1 MRTQVLQQTAFVLAI
16 AIGILGNT
24 PAVSPAADLSAS
36 NTLISLNIKPQ
47 PLGAALDAFALQTQQ
62 QILFDPALV
71 KGKATQGVQGTI
83 SLDMALAALLSG
95 TGLAYSRSSGGAIL
109 VSQANPKVAP
119 PPGERPNTS
128 RSLAADQTLGDSELA
143 EIVVTGTRRAGLIA
157 ADSPAPIQVLT
168 SRALTQAGQ
177 PNLTQALV
185 QNVPS
190 LTTNE
195 NAFAVDTG
203 ELTYW
208 VKLRGLNPNDVLV
221 LVDGKRRHA
230 TANLAVDSGP
240 YQGAA
245 AADLNFIPVLAID
258 HIEVLQ
264 DGAAAQY
271 GSDAIAGVVNI
282 ILRKSPDGGNA
293 VVTGGA
299 YFDGGGETYDVAV
312 NKGFQPD
319 NEDSYLNV
327 TAEVRHHGRS
337 DRSAIDPRVIDSAVI
352 AANPN
357 LLSAP
362 GYPHLNHI
370 DGDPLA
376 DLQIGSYNAGF
387 KLGDSMNVYS
397 FGTYGRKYASAD
409 ANYRLPD
416 VLPAIYPYG
425 FTPTEELHEQD
436 YAFTV
441 GIKGMLFNGWRW
453 DLSSTYGKDDDVI
466 DIENSGNVSLFDA
479 VGYTPTSFYAGALIA
494 SQWTTTFDVSRDI
507 SIGLSKPLN
516 IAFGAE
522 RRRDTFK
529 IDAGDVAS
537 RYEAGSQAYPGFA
550 LTDAGSH
557 SRDNDAGYVDLAA
570 SPITNWQI
578 DAAGRYEHYTDFGSA
593 TVGKLTSR
601 YDLTPEFAIR
611 GTASTGFRAPTL
623 AEEYYSST
631 NVSPYYAFVQLPPD
645 SRAARLIGID
655 ALRPEKSTN
664 FSVGVVT
671 RPTAKLT
678 ATLDAY
684 QITIRDRIV
693 DSGSLFGTG
702 GAINSPDVTTAI
714 IASGNI
720 LDPTVSQTGAN
731 VFTNG
736 LDTRTRGIDLS
747 LQYPSIYS
755 WGRLELSLAANY
767 NDTAVT
773 DIKPSPPQLAP
784 QLLYNSTA
792 ISDLQTATPRE
803 RIVAGALWAR
813 NNMSINF
820 HETLYGPSS
829 ELESPNGGAYYNT
842 RIGTMPI
849 TDLELSYKVSSWS
862 FAVGARNLFNRYPT
876 GLNPALLTI
885 YGKTLNTSAAR
896 YYPDFSPIGIDGG
909 YYYARLSYGFF

>member
-16 AIGILGNT
+16 AIGILGIT
-24 PAVSPAADLSAS
+24 PAVVRAADLSAA
-36 NTLISLNIKPQ
+36 NTLISFDIKPQ
-47 PLGAALDAFALQTQQ
+47 PLAAALDAFALQTQQ

-71 KGKATQGVQGTI
+71 KGKTTQGVQGTI
-83 SLDMALAALLSG
+83 SLDAALSALLSG
-95 TGLAYSRSSGGAIL
+95 TGLRYSRSSGGMIL
-109 VSQANPKVAP
+109 VSQANPNPAP
-119 PPGERPNTS
+119 PPSDLANTS
-128 RSLAADQTLGDSELA
+128 RSAAADRTLGDFVLA
-143 EIVVTGTRRAGLIA
+143 EVVVTGTRRTGLIA
-157 ADSPAPIQVLT
+157 ADSPAPIQVLA

-208 VKLRGLNPNDVLV
+208 VKLRGLSPNDVLV
-221 LVDGKRRHA
+221 LIDGKRRHA

-282 ILRKSPDGGNA
+282 ILKKNPDGGNA
-293 VVTGGA
+293 IVTGGA
-299 YFDGGGETYDVAV
+299 YFDGGGEAYDVAV
-312 NKGFQPD
+312 NKGFRPGD
-319 NEDSYLNV
+319 ADSYFNV

-337 DRSAIDPRVIDSAVI
+337 DRSAIDPRVVDPAVI

-357 LLSAP
+357 LLYAP
-362 GYPHLNHI
+362 GYPRLNHI

-376 DLQIGSYNAGF
+376 DLQIASYNAGF
-387 KLGDSMNVYS
+387 RLDDSMEVYS
-397 FGTYGRKYASAD
+397 FATYGRKYASAD

-425 FTPTEELHEQD
+425 FTPTEVLQEQD

-441 GIKGMLFNGWRW
+441 GIKGTLFNGWRW
-453 DLSSTYGKDDDVI
+453 NLSTTYGKDDDVI
-466 DIENSGNVSLFDA
+466 EVENSGNVSLFDA
-479 VGYTPTSFYAGALIA
+479 TGHTPTSFYAGALIA
-494 SQWTTTFDVSRDI
+494 SQWTNTLDVSRDFF
-507 SIGLSKPLN
+507 IGLSKPLN
-516 IAFGAE
+516 VAFGAE
-522 RRRDTFK
+522 RRHDTYK
-529 IDAGDVAS
+529 IDAGNAAS

-570 SPITNWQI
+570 SPITNLQL
-578 DAAGRYEHYTDFGSA
+578 DTAGRYEHYTDFGSA
-593 TVGKLTSR
+593 TVGKLTGR
-601 YDLTPEFAIR
+601 YDFTPEFALR

-623 AEEYYSST
+623 AEAYYSST

-645 SRAARLIGID
+645 SPPARLIGIN

-664 FSVGVVT
+664 FSVGMVT
-671 RPTAKLT
+671 RPTTKLT

-684 QITIRDRIV
+684 QITIRNRIV

-702 GAINSPDVTTAI
+702 GAINSPDVTRAI

-731 VFTNG
+731 AFTNG
-736 LDTRTRGIDLS
+736 LNTRTRGVDLS
-747 LQYPSIYS
+747 LQYRNSYS
-755 WGRLELSLAANY
+755 WGGLELSLAANY

-784 QLLYNSTA
+784 QVLYNPTA

-803 RIVAGALWAR
+803 RIVAGAIWTRDNL
-813 NNMSINF
+813 SVDL

-829 ELESPNGGAYYNT
+829 ELESPNGGTYYDT
-842 RIGTMPI
+842 RIGTMLI
-849 TDLELSYKVSSWS
+849 TDLELSYQRRPWR
-862 FAVGARNLFNRYPT
+862 FALGARNLFNRYPT
-876 GLNPALLTI
+876 GLNPELLAI
-885 YGKTLNTSAAR
+885 YRDTLNTSAVR
-896 YYPDFSPIGIDGG
+896 YFPDFSPIGIDGG
-909 YYYARLSYGFF
+909 YYYARLSYSFD